1 MLARRDH
8 FDLIIVGASFAG
20 LVCART
26 AAIRGLKV
34 AVLEAKD
41 EPGARVHTTGILV
54 KEAADEI
61 DIPAGLTRRVHGV
74 RLYAPNLAHVD
85 LFAPGYYFLTTRT
98 AELLRWLAREAER
111 AGARLYC
118 GTRFTGAHR
127 RNGCIHLDVLP
138 LSARYLVGADGT
150 RSGVAQSFGLGENR
164 HFLVGVE
171 AEYHTPPGMDPR
183 FLHCFADSRLAP
195 GYLAW
200 VAPGPDGAQVGLA
213 TRRKDKP
220 DLSAFTARIGKEFGL
235 DRAQIIERRS
245 GLIPTGGLVRP
256 FSRPGVLLVGD
267 AAGLVSPMTGG
278 GIQLAFR
285 FGRRVAQAVSDHLL
299 DGGPDPGRVMAG
311 EYPRFHMKYALRRL
325 MDMAPYNFILNAL
338 LLTPPARA
346 LAQRVYFHRR
356 GHVGMSFTEYLKA
369 IRVLPQPDEDLPG
382 GLEEI

>member
-1 MLARRDH
+1 MLACREK
-8 FDLIIVGASFAG
+8 FDLLVVGGSFAG

-61 DIPAGLTRRVHGV
+61 DIPGDLTRRVHGV

-98 AELLRWLAREAER
+98 AELLGWLGREAER
-111 AGARLYC
+111 AGARIMC
-118 GTRFTGAHR
+118 GTRFSGAHR
-127 RNGCIHLDVLP
+127 RGGLVHLDELP
-138 LSARYLVGADGT
+138 LSARYLVGADGA
-150 RSGVAQSFGLGENR
+150 RSRVAECFGLGRNR
-164 HFLVGVE
+164 RFLTGVE
-171 AEYHTPPGMDPR
+171 AEYHEPRNMDPR

-200 VAPGPDGAQVGLA
+200 VAPGPGLTQVGLA
-213 TRRKDKP
+213 TRRREKP
-220 DLSAFTARIGKEFGL
+220 DLAAFTARIGAAFGL

-256 FSRPGVLLVGD
+256 FSDEGVLLVGD
-267 AAGLVSPMTGG
+267 AAGLVSPTTGG

-285 FGRRVAQAVSDHLL
+285 FGRRAAQAVSDHLL
-299 DGGPDPGRVMAG
+299 DGGPDPGRVMAR
-311 EYPRFHMKYALRRL
+311 EYPRFHTQYALRHL
-325 MDMAPYNFILNAL
+325 MNLAPYNFILNSL
-338 LLTPPARA
+338 LLTAPARA
-346 LAQRVYFHRR
+346 LARYIYFRRR
-356 GHVGMSFTEYLKA
+356 GAGDMSYPEYLHA
-369 IRVLPQPDEDLPG
+369 IGAVQQAGDEV
-382 GLEEI
+382 

>member
-1 MLARRDH
+1 MLARREL
-8 FDLIIVGASFAG
+8 FDLIVVGGSFAG

-34 AVLEAKD
+34 AVIEAKD

-61 DIPAGLTRRVHGV
+61 DIPGGLTRRVHGV
-74 RLYAPNLAHVD
+74 RLYAPNLAHMD

-98 AELLRWLAREAER
+98 ADLLRWLAREAER
-111 AGARLYC
+111 AGARLMC
-118 GTRFTGAHR
+118 GTRFSGAHR
-127 RNGCIHLDVLP
+127 RNGLVHLDELP
-138 LSARYLVGADGT
+138 LSARYLVGADGA
-150 RSGVAQSFGLGENR
+150 RSRVAECFGLGRNNR
-164 HFLVGVE
+164 FLVGVE
-171 AEYHTPPGMDPR
+171 AEYHEPRNMDPR

-200 VAPGPDGAQVGLA
+200 VAPGPGLAQVGLA
-213 TRRKDKP
+213 TRRQDRP
-220 DLSAFTARIGKEFGL
+220 DLAAFTARIGARFGL

-256 FSRPGVLLVGD
+256 FSGENVLLVGD

-285 FGRRVAQAVSDHLL
+285 FGRRAAQAASDHLL
-299 DGGPDPGRVMAG
+299 DGGPDPGRVMAR
-311 EYPRFHMKYALRRL
+311 EYPRFHTKYALRRL
-325 MDMAPYNFILNAL
+325 MNLAPYNFVLNSL

-346 LAQRVYFHRR
+346 LAQYIYFHRR
-356 GHVGMSFTEYLKA
+356 GRGDMSYPEYLRA
-369 IRVLPQPDEDLPG
+369 IRAVPEG
-382 GLEEI
+382 GEEGL